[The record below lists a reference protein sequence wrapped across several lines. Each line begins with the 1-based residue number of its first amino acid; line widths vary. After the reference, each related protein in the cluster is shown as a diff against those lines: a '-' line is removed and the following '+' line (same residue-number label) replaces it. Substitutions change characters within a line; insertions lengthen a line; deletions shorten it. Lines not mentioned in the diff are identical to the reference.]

1 MDFYTEAIRT
11 LKILARAVH
20 GDGNKSAWR
29 DRQHRP
35 PSCYHGRNTFDSKR
49 FLSTRLK
56 IRPCNKL
63 IKPVITA

>member
-1 MDFYTEAIRT
+1 MNFYADAIHT
-11 LKILARAVH
+11 LKILVRAVH

-35 PSCYHGRNTFDSKR
+35 PPCHHGRNAFDSKR

-63 IKPVITA
+63 IKPEISA

>member
-1 MDFYTEAIRT
+1 MSFYADAICT
-11 LKILARAVH
+11 LKTLVRAVH
-20 GDGNKSAWR
+20 GHEDRSAWR

-35 PSCYHGRNTFDSKR
+35 PPCYHGRNAFDSKR

-63 IKPVITA
+63 IKPEISA